1 MNGQYMVA
9 GEPQTVKKAV
19 KRYHDGEMKRQ
30 RLNETMQDLRIDE
43 NMQDLQIDENMQNLR
58 IDKNMQDF
66 GEEVEEEEED
76 FDQSYWTA
84 RLAEFDSEEENNLED
99 ESGEQMD
106 STNSTAIGND
116 STNSISTAAGSA
128 QFQMIKVEDALSYL
142 DQVKFKFGN
151 QPQVYK
157 NFLDILK
164 EFKSHRCDCEGV
176 IARVSCLFRGHP
188 KLLVGFN
195 TFLPPGYKIEV

>member
-1 MNGQYMVA
+1 
-9 GEPQTVKKAV
+9 
-19 KRYHDGEMKRQ
+19 
-30 RLNETMQDLRIDE
+30 MQDLRIDE
-43 NMQDLQIDENMQNLR
+43 NKQNVR
-58 IDKNMQDF
+58 IDKDMQNF
-66 GEEVEEEEED
+66 GEEVDEEEED

-84 RLAEFDSEEENNLED
+84 RLADFDSEEEMNNLED

-106 STNSTAIGND
+106 STNATAIGND
-116 STNSISTAAGSA
+116 STSCVSTAAGSA
-128 QFQMIKVEDALSYL
+128 QFEMIKVEDALSYL